1 VFNELSVF
9 LSEQNA
15 PVGSCKLHQK
25 KRSRSHPEGEGRFA
39 MHLFDKIERRN
50 LERRELQLWLLATII
65 LLVMT
70 AGLALLMYPAVFSHP
85 IVLAGKSLRVA
96 YFGFC
101 VLSVLLISYL
111 LDRQIVVRQLRRRI
125 AEHERRIV
133 QLHVVGSVDLLK
145 SLPNWAHFQDRLT
158 MEFRRVAHLGSSL
171 SVLAIRLT
179 TSPAVTGRDQLLT
192 AEGDAAKAISRK
204 LRRDDSLYRFC
215 DLCFGIVMPSVT
227 TADAK
232 RIAERLK
239 EGLDDAAGIN
249 SRFTSRVAVFNYPE
263 HAATAQ
269 ELEQAIHSLLPDD
282 LLTAAL
288 VEAHS

>member
-1 VFNELSVF
+1 M
-9 LSEQNA
+9 
-15 PVGSCKLHQK
+15 
-25 KRSRSHPEGEGRFA
+25 R
-39 MHLFDKIERRN
+39 LFDKIERRN

-101 VLSVLLISYL
+101 ALSLLLISYL
-111 LDRQIVVRQLRRRI
+111 LNRQKVERQLRRQI
-125 AEHERRIV
+125 AEHERRIL
-133 QLHVVGSVDLLK
+133 QLHVVGSVDLLN

-158 MEFRRVAHLGSSL
+158 MEYRRVAHLQSFL
-171 SVLAIRLT
+171 SILAIRLT
-179 TSPAVTGRDQLLT
+179 PSPAIAGRDQLLA

-215 DLCFGIVMPSVT
+215 SLCFGIVMPGVA

-232 RIAERLK
+232 RVAQRLK

-249 SRFTSRVAVFNYPE
+249 SRFVPTVAVFNYPE

-269 ELEQAIHSLLPDD
+269 ELEQAIHSLLPED
-282 LLTAAL
+282 LLTALA
-288 VEAHS
+288 VEAQS